1 MPLLSMS
8 ALFSVQS
15 LRRASLVLVTATI
28 FSGGVAFGFQEY
40 SWDRVPA
47 AEWYSAVIRE
57 NGELRQIRIPENQIF
72 LPMGVKIET
81 LWGHTPQGKVRAF
94 PKASIPPPTGEQA
107 PSPGQ
112 GAAPAS
118 SIETITKEDAIP
130 EEETASSLVGAGD
143 FLLKLGGGTEDF
155 QAKGGASE
163 FTGGSRI
170 STLGIEVTLNNGGDW
185 YGFAHVHTHKFTPRV
200 QEAEGPTERE
210 SQTLSL
216 TRVRAAGGAWYDGR
230 RLAGWKGT
238 SRLLLLGVGVG
249 LVRQPALQV
258 KDTDTSAA
266 GPTDLSGVGPLFAA
280 QVGWELFPN
289 QTIGGGVSLIPHLF
303 GPMTSG
309 TSLSSSLWWKIN
321 FGWNL
326 YSRLAFA
333 FGRESAALPAG
344 CPEGN
349 VCRKTSSGTIQGS
362 HLELG
367 LGLQL

>member
-1 MPLLSMS
+1 MK
-8 ALFSVQS
+8 QC
-15 LRRASLVLVTATI
+15 LRRASLILAAVTIT
-28 FSGGVAFGFQEY
+28 SGGVAFGFQEY

-57 NGELRQIRIPENQIF
+57 NGALRQIRVPENQIL
-72 LPMGVKIET
+72 LPTGVKIET
-81 LWGHTPQGKVRAF
+81 LWGHTPQGKVRVF
-94 PKASIPPPTGEQA
+94 PKASNPPPTREQA

-112 GAAPAS
+112 EAAPTSSVETVTRDEAVPDEEAAS
-118 SIETITKEDAIP
+118 P
-130 EEETASSLVGAGD
+130 VVGTGD
-143 FLLKLGGGTEDF
+143 FLLTLGSGSENL

-170 STLGIEVTLNNGGDW
+170 GTLGFEVTVNNGGDW
-185 YGFAHVHTHKFTPRV
+185 YGFAHINTHKFTPRV
-200 QEAEGPTERE
+200 EEADGSTPTE

-216 TRVRAAGGAWYDGR
+216 TRASVAGGAWYDGR
-230 RLAGWKGT
+230 RIVGWKGS

-266 GPTDLSGVGPLFAA
+266 GPTDLTGVGPLFAA
-280 QVGWELFPN
+280 QCGWELFQN
-289 QTIGGGVSLIPHLF
+289 HTIGGTASLIPHLF
-303 GPMTSG
+303 GSMNSG
-309 TSLSSSLWWKIN
+309 ISLNSSLWWKIN

-333 FGRESAALPAG
+333 FDRDSAELSAG

-349 VCRKTSSGTIQGS
+349 VCRKTSSGVIQGS
-362 HLELG
+362 QVVLG